1 MMKNQPVKKRALVLC
16 ASDPNNDPRPNRM
29 IHWLKDDFDVTVVGW
44 DEMLTDGVR
53 SISLFPPLVM
63 ESQVSASLGRGQL
76 VRLQQALIYLLKL
89 ATKRYEEI
97 VWSKL
102 GRAME
107 VRQNL
112 RDQNFDLIVSHDCLM
127 LPLAFF
133 VARDHTK
140 VVLDAREYYPKNYDD
155 QWRWRLLTKPVNQYL
170 CNTYLQ
176 QCDLLITVSDGL
188 AREYAREFGVSP
200 QVVLSLPMFRD
211 LNPVPVDPEHI
222 RVIYHGLAGASRK
235 TDVMIEMMDFVDER
249 FHLDLML
256 MPTNDSYF
264 RKIISM
270 AESRR
275 NVKIIPSVA
284 MIEIVPFINKY
295 DIGLFLCPP
304 TNFNLSYALPNK
316 LFEFIQA
323 RLAVA
328 IGPNN
333 EMKKIVLRHACGV
346 VSDNFDPRS
355 MAQDLNNLTPEK
367 IMELKRRSHEAA
379 GELSSNTSRKQV
391 QNLFHVL
398 LSGSDSR

>member
-1 MMKNQPVKKRALVLC
+1 MKRRALVLC

-44 DEMLTDGVR
+44 NEMRMSDIQT
-53 SISLFPPLVM
+53 ISLFPRP
-63 ESQVSASLGRGQL
+63 EDSGSDINASVRRGKL
-76 VRLQQALIYLLKL
+76 SRLLQALTYLYRL
-89 ATKRYEEI
+89 AAHRYEEI

-102 GRAME
+102 GRAIE
-107 VRQNL
+107 IRQNL

-127 LPLAFF
+127 LPLAFY
-133 VARDHTK
+133 VKQDHTK

-155 QWRWRLLTKPVNQYL
+155 QWRWRMLTKPVNQYL
-170 CNTYLQ
+170 CNTYLR

-188 AREYAREFGVSP
+188 AQEYSREFGVSP
-200 QVVLSLPMFRD
+200 QVVLSLPAYRH
-211 LNPVPVDPEHI
+211 LNPTPVDPEKI
-222 RVIYHGLAGASRK
+222 KIVYHGLAGASRK
-235 TDVMIEMMDFVDER
+235 TEVMIEMMDFVDER
-249 FHLDLML
+249 FQLDLML
-256 MPTNDSYF
+256 MPTDDPYF
-264 RKIISM
+264 RKIVAM

-275 NVKIIPSVA
+275 NVKIIPPVA
-284 MIEIVPFINKY
+284 MNEIVPLINKY

-346 VSDNFDPRS
+346 VSADFEPRT
-355 MAQDLNNLTPEK
+355 MAQELNTLTPEK

-379 GELSSNTSRKQV
+379 EELSSNTSRKQV
-391 QNLFHVL
+391 QSLFYAL
-398 LSGSDSR
+398 LNGNRSR

>member
-1 MMKNQPVKKRALVLC
+1 MSDQPMKRRALVLC

-29 IHWLKDDFDVTVVGW
+29 IHWLKEDFDVTVAGW
-44 DEMLTDGVR
+44 NEVLTDGVR
-53 SISLFPPLVM
+53 SMSLFPHPAT
-63 ESQVSASLGRGQL
+63 ESQENASARRGKL
-76 VRLQQALIYLLKL
+76 SRLQQALIYLYRLL
-89 ATKRYEEI
+89 TGRYEEI

-102 GRAME
+102 GRAVE

-127 LPLAFF
+127 LPLAFY
-133 VARDHTK
+133 VKKDHMK

-170 CNTYLQ
+170 CNKYLR

-188 AREYAREFGVSP
+188 ASEYAREFSVSP
-200 QVVLSLPMFRD
+200 QVVLSLPAYRD
-211 LNPVPVDPEHI
+211 LNPTPVEHDNVKI
-222 RVIYHGLAGASRK
+222 IYHGLAGASRK
-235 TDVMIEMMDFVDER
+235 TEVMIEMMDFVDER
-249 FHLDLML
+249 FQLDLML
-256 MPTNDSYF
+256 MPTNDVYF
-264 RKIISM
+264 HRIVSM
-270 AESRR
+270 ADSRR
-275 NVKIIPSVA
+275 NVKIIPPVA
-284 MIEIVPFINKY
+284 MTEIVPFINKY

-346 VSDNFDPRS
+346 VSADFESRS
-355 MAQDLNNLTPEK
+355 MAQELISLTPEK

-379 GELSSNTSRKQV
+379 KELSSNTSRKQV
-391 QNLFHVL
+391 RTLFHAL
-398 LSGSDSR
+398 LGEDGSG